1 MGEEEDEDEDEEDD
15 SPSRVKIIDDF
26 LSEAT
31 VETGSNKDEQHIQ

>member
-1 MGEEEDEDEDEEDD
+1 MSETLEDEIEDL

-31 VETGSNKDEQHIQ
+31 VETGSNKNEQHIQ